1 MSSQNQFC
9 YVVYLLVDPTKLG
22 YFKYNEFE
30 FDHEPMYVGMG
41 GDYRPY
47 RHFSPGYLDQA
58 DNINVDKSL
67 YKRIK
72 HLISLGYKDSITYL
86 FAYFVDRDIALYY
99 EGKLI
104 ASIGTRKDGG
114 ILYNK
119 RYNNIV
125 KSEFRDEAHATEV
138 MTDMHYNQLLSTRDI
153 ADKFGCSQCYVINKI
168 GKILSRADLAARR
181 YGYSGE
187 EEIVS
192 KLIDL
197 IKQGITGPYIL
208 ANKLG
213 ISVCYIKWR
222 LPELMK
228 FAKST

>member
-1 MSSQNQFC
+1 VNSYSQFC

-30 FDHEPMYVGMG
+30 FGYEPMYVGSG
-41 GDYRPY
+41 FRLRPY
-47 RHFSPGYLDQA
+47 YHLSKEYLDKA
-58 DNINVDKSL
+58 DNKSVDNSL
-67 YKRIK
+67 YERIRQ
-72 HLISLGYKDSITYL
+72 LIDLGYKDYIIYPY
-86 FAYFVDRDIALYY
+86 AYFDDRDIALYY

-104 ASIGTRKDGG
+104 TAIGIKKDGG
-114 ILYNK
+114 ILHNK

-125 KSEFRDEAHATEV
+125 KSDFKDEAHAVEI
-138 MTDMHYNQLLSTRDI
+138 MTDMHYNQLLSTRQI
-153 ADKFGCSQCYVINKI
+153 ADKFGCSQCYVISKI
-168 GKILSRADLAARR
+168 DKILSRADLAARR

-187 EEIVS
+187 KEVID

-222 LPELMK
+222 LPELFK
-228 FAKST
+228 LAKLT